1 MMRFGRSGDRPPVF
15 APALWRRA
23 AVVLAALVFAALF
36 AMPDNAIA
44 RKAWPTP
51 EQPVDYIRV
60 LKSKRILEAWR
71 GGIRIRAYPI
81 ALGQDP
87 VGPKQR
93 EGDGRTPE
101 GSYQLTWR
109 KDDSVAYKAFH
120 INYPSR
126 DDRERAR
133 QAGVKP
139 GGSIMIHG
147 QWNGFGWAGWLLQ
160 NFDWTNGCIGLSNK
174 DMDDLWQIV
183 GWGTPIEI
191 LP

>member
-1 MMRFGRSGDRPPVF
+1 MMRGRPGNGPSAF
-15 APALWRRA
+15 ARFWRGFSILAL
-23 AVVLAALVFAALF
+23 ALF
-36 AMPDNAIA
+36 LSLASAGPDASA
-44 RKAWPTP
+44 RNAWPTP
-51 EQPVDYIRV
+51 EHPVDYLRV
-60 LKSKRILEAWR
+60 LKSERILEAWR
-71 GGIRIRAYPI
+71 GGIRIRAYRI
-81 ALGQDP
+81 SLGGNP
-87 VGPKQR
+87 VGHKEM
-93 EGDGRTPE
+93 EGDGKTPE

-109 KDDSVAYKAFH
+109 KSDSVAYKAFH

-126 DDRERAR
+126 QDRERAR
-133 QAGVKP
+133 LGGVKP

-160 NFDWTNGCIGLSNK
+160 NYDWTNGCIGLSNK